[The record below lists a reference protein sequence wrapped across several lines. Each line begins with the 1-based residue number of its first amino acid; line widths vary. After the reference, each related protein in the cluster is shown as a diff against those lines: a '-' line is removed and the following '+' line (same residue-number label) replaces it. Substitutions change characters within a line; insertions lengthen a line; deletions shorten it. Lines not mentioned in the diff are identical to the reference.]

1 MIRFTK
7 ESSRLWRICT
17 MLALITVLM
26 ITSVSPAIYGA
37 AAKTDADAPGSPVGK
52 TTVLP
57 YDLAGHWAEPQLT
70 DWFNN
75 GWIQGFPDGGLQPDK
90 SLTRGELATLINRAF
105 GFEDM
110 GASELQFGDLTAANW
125 AYKELGIAVHA
136 GYLQG
141 YGDGK
146 IGGGQLVTRQELSVM
161 MTRLLGLK
169 SSEYG
174 DVPLTFIDADQVAKW
189 GKAALAAV
197 TAKGWMKGYA
207 DGSFKPAAPIT
218 RAELIVA
225 LDRVLSEGN
234 ISYDK
239 SGTSGPATG
248 VRTVNGDVTVTAP
261 GVILRNMV
269 ISGNL
274 TVSEE
279 EGEGKVQFINVTV
292 KETTTIRG
300 GGPNSIYFQH
310 ANLNTV
316 RNEKVSGSV
325 RIVLTGKTKVRE
337 FIVPEGFG
345 AGSTLVLDQDAT
357 LSVLFLNEVINVL
370 GQGKL
375 EKVVYGKKGKGT
387 TFERKPEVEE
397 GGEDSAVIGFVS
409 YPNSSTPTDPV
420 DPTNPTDPVDSP
432 ETFLVKDGLPNAD
445 IFFSATASDMEIL
458 AAEALR
464 DTVKKV
470 SGGQLP
476 IHKGSIS
483 DNTISASLWSDTWKL
498 SQAGTYPIKLSLIN
512 NRNVST
518 SIQFVQLGSSLI
530 TTNLGGDVQLGAKQS
545 LTVEGSL
552 TIPETIAEGTHTV
565 TLQVRTGQELIETLT
580 LTIHLDRNMIQ
591 NGGFEKAAPGGN
603 LPEGWIVPSGARDT
617 QVARTGTSSL
627 RIDLGAYPYINAT
640 TEHKLMLERG
650 QEYVLHAWV
659 KGSAPTG
666 QKVVT
671 QFLQMKNDGSYQD
684 GSGQQVTAITDDW
697 TLVELKYTPNANAD
711 YDYHW
716 LYFYAV
722 QGTDHL
728 WIDDVTLMP
737 SVSAG
742 DEQAEASEAPSLHLD
757 GGGNLPEERLQIVLG
772 TPDSYPVLSSLF
784 PADLAYLATS
794 DGFAIR
800 KVDQRIY
807 IFGTEMKGVLNGAYD
822 FLEENAGVLWTR
834 SSTTDL
840 GTLYDPSETIKITKF
855 DYREKSPFDLRGF
868 NFIGYG
874 ANGEYHEDPGTEAM
888 AASNK
893 INAKMAEFANQHLWS
908 RHEQVGIKAVTLGH
922 NLEYWLPNEEYFADH
937 PDYYNMD
944 VNGEHYI
951 PVADDTQINFYHP
964 DVPGVIAGRVQ
975 QYLSE
980 HPIEYVGIGINDNHY
995 FQQGLLSSSP
1005 FVTADNVVVQPSDPD
1020 YKSTVFFSFL
1030 NKIAAQVKVTN
1041 PGVKITTFAYFFT
1054 DIPPRV
1060 KLEDNIV
1067 VLVAPLSGDDREP
1080 FNTSDVNNPNYP
1092 HRLKLE
1098 NWLQNT
1104 KNIIM
1109 YNYYGSF
1116 LSGSYERPIAEKVQA
1131 DMKYYRN
1138 MNVMGVMPE
1147 IVMDARI
1154 PDWSINSLQ
1163 FWLFQR
1169 VMWDPDADLE
1179 QLRADY
1185 IRKAYGAAAVPMST
1199 YYDLIEQGWNQY
1211 DDTIAYNTST
1221 NTYIGKYII
1230 EAGIKDAAQA
1240 ALNTAWSLADAQAKA
1255 RIAPIKTTFER
1266 VVQEQL
1272 DIPYLEAKAARTTA
1286 SKSDI
1291 IGGVSDLSEGPW
1303 AAATPV
1309 SEFYVMNTKE
1319 LAPVNTKVRLLWDD
1333 ENLYV
1338 GYENFDANID
1348 GIIASDTAPDEWWAS
1363 GADDD
1368 NETFITGHPAAAT
1381 YYGFFNNSK
1390 GVKVEYSGPNV
1401 NSAYNG
1407 AWEAYTHVGE
1417 DRWNSIQVIPFSS
1430 IQVDPAITRALQG
1443 YFFRTYHGLEG
1454 FYGWGVGAV
1463 WSSSSFHPIL
1473 LEE

>member
-1 MIRFTK
+1 MVRFTK
-7 ESSRLWRICT
+7 ESSRLWRVCT
-17 MLALITVLM
+17 MLALIIILM
-26 ITSVSPAIYGA
+26 MTSVSPAIYGA
-37 AAKTDADAPGSPVGK
+37 AAKTDTGASASSGGNP
-52 TTVLP
+52 TALP
-57 YDLAGHWAEPQLT
+57 HDLTGHWAKQQLT
-70 DWFNN
+70 DWLNN
-75 GWIQGFPDGGLQPDK
+75 GWIQGFPDGGLQPDRT
-90 SLTRGELATLINRAF
+90 LTRGELAALVNRAF

-110 GASELQFGDLTAANW
+110 NDSELQFSDLTSTNW
-125 AYKELGIAVHA
+125 AYKEVGIAIHA

-146 IGGGQLVTRQELSVM
+146 IGGGQIVTRQEIAVIM
-161 MTRLLGLK
+161 ARLLGLN
-169 SSEYG
+169 SLEYESASY
-174 DVPLTFIDADQVAKW
+174 TFTDAANVAKW
-189 GKAALAAV
+189 SQAALNAV

-234 ISYDK
+234 ISFDK
-239 SGTSGPATG
+239 AGTSGPAMG
-248 VRTVNGDVTVTAP
+248 MRNVNGDVTVTAS
-261 GVILRNMV
+261 GITLRNMI

-274 TVSEE
+274 IVGEE
-279 EGEGKVQFINVTV
+279 VGEGKVQFINVTV
-292 KETTTIRG
+292 KGTTIIRG
-300 GGPNSIYFQH
+300 GGPDGVHFQH
-310 ANLNTV
+310 ANLNIL
-316 RNEKVSGSV
+316 RNEDVSGSV
-325 RIVLTGKTKVRE
+325 RIVLTGKTKVQE
-337 FIVPEGFG
+337 IIVPEGFG
-345 AGSTLVLDQDAT
+345 AGSILVLDQDAT
-357 LSVLFLNEVINVL
+357 LAVLFLNEVIKVL

-375 EKVVYGKKGKGT
+375 QKVVYGKKGKGT

-397 GGEDSAVIGFVS
+397 GGENPAVSGFTN
-409 YPNSSTPTDPV
+409 YPNPVDPIDPV
-420 DPTNPTDPVDSP
+420 DPN
-432 ETFLVKDGLPNAD
+432 EILLVKDGLPNAD
-445 IFFSATASDMEIL
+445 ILFSATASDMEIL

-464 DTVKKV
+464 DTIKQV

-476 IHKGSIS
+476 IHKGDIS
-483 DNTISASLWSDTWKL
+483 GNIISASLWSDTWNL
-498 SQAGTYPIKLSLIN
+498 SKAGTYPIKLSLIN
-512 NRNVST
+512 NKDEPA

-530 TTNLGGDVQLGAKQS
+530 TTQLGGNVQLGAKQS
-545 LTVEGSL
+545 HTVEGSI
-552 TIPETIAEGTHTV
+552 TVPESVAEGTHTV
-565 TLQVRTGQELIETLT
+565 SVQVRAGEALIETLT
-580 LTIHLDRNMIQ
+580 LTIHLDRNIIQ

-627 RIDLGAYPYINAT
+627 RIDLGTHAYINAT
-640 TEHKLMLERG
+640 TEHKLMLEQG
-650 QEYVLHAWV
+650 EEYVLHAWV
-659 KGSAPTG
+659 KGSAATG

-671 QFLQMKNDGSYQD
+671 QFLQMKNDGSYID
-684 GSGQQVTAITDDW
+684 GSGQQVTPITDDW
-697 TLVELKYTPNANAD
+697 TLVELKYTPGADAD

-722 QGTDHL
+722 QGTDQL
-728 WIDDVTLMP
+728 WIDDITLMP
-737 SVSAG
+737 SIPEDQPASPSNNEFAK
-742 DEQAEASEAPSLHLD
+742 ASEPPALNSD
-757 GGGNLPEERLQIVLG
+757 GEENLSGERLQIVLG
-772 TPDSYPVLSSLF
+772 TPESYPVLSSLF
-784 PADLAYLATS
+784 PADLADLANS

-800 KVDQRIY
+800 KIDQRIY
-807 IFGTEMKGVLNGAYD
+807 IFGTEMKGVLNGVYD

-840 GTLYDPSETIKITKF
+840 GTLYDPFETIAITKL
-855 DYREKSPFDLRGF
+855 DYREKPAFDLRGF

-888 AASNK
+888 VASNK
-893 INAKMAEFANQHLWS
+893 MNAKLAEFANQHLWY

-922 NLEYWLPNEEYFADH
+922 NLEYWLPNEEYFDDH

-944 VNGEHYI
+944 VNGQHYV

-995 FQQGLLSSSP
+995 FQQGTLSSSP
-1005 FVTADNVVVQPSDPD
+1005 FVTADNMVVQPTDPD

-1041 PGVKITTFAYFFT
+1041 PGVKIVTFAYFFT
-1054 DIPPRV
+1054 DTPPRV

-1067 VLVAPLSGDDREP
+1067 VMLAPLTGDDRVP

-1098 NWLQNT
+1098 SWLQNT
-1104 KNIIM
+1104 KNMIM

-1131 DMKYYRN
+1131 DMKYYRD
-1138 MNVMGVMPE
+1138 MDVMGVMPE
-1147 IVMDARI
+1147 MVMDARI
-1154 PDWSINSLQ
+1154 PDWSINALQ

-1185 IRKAYGAAAVPMST
+1185 IRKAYGAAAEPMST

-1211 DDTIAYNTST
+1211 EDTIAYNTST

-1230 EAGIKDAAQA
+1230 EAGIKNAAQA
-1240 ALNTAWSLADAQAKA
+1240 ALNEAWSLADDQAKA

-1266 VVQEQL
+1266 VVQEQI

-1291 IGGVSDLSEGPW
+1291 IGGVSDLSAGPW
-1303 AAATPV
+1303 ADATSV
-1309 SEFYVMNTKE
+1309 SEFYVMNTTD

-1348 GIIASDTAPDEWWAS
+1348 DIVASETAPDEWWAS

-1401 NSAYNG
+1401 SSAYNG
-1407 AWEAYTHVGE
+1407 TWEAYTHVGE

-1430 IQVDPAITRALQG
+1430 IQVDPTLTRELQG

-1473 LEE
+1473 LED

>member
-7 ESSRLWRICT
+7 ESSRLWRVCT
-17 MLALITVLM
+17 MLALVVVLV
-26 ITSVSPAIYGA
+26 ITSLSPTIYGTA
-37 AAKTDADAPGSPVGK
+37 EKTDTDALGGNIA
-52 TTVLP
+52 VLP
-57 YDLAGHWAEPQLT
+57 HDLPGHWAEKQLT
-70 DWFNN
+70 DWLNN
-75 GWIQGFPDGGLQPDK
+75 GWIQGAPDGGLQPDR
-90 SLTRGELATLINRAF
+90 SLTRGELAALINRTF

-110 GASELQFGDLTAANW
+110 DASELKFTDLTAANW

-146 IGGGQLVTRQELSVM
+146 IGGGQIVTRQEIVVIM
-161 MTRLLGLK
+161 ARLLGLK

-174 DVPLTFIDADQVAKW
+174 EAALTFTDADHVAKW
-189 GKAALAAV
+189 SQAALAAV
-197 TAKGWMKGYA
+197 MAKGWMKGYA
-207 DGSFKPAAPIT
+207 DGSFKPTAPIT
-218 RAELIVA
+218 RAELVVT
-225 LDRVLSEGN
+225 LDRVLHEGN
-234 ISYDK
+234 ISFDK
-239 SGTSGPATG
+239 AGTSGPAIG
-248 VRTVNGDVTVTAP
+248 VRTVNGDVMVAASGVT
-261 GVILRNMV
+261 LRNMI
-269 ISGNL
+269 ISGDL
-274 TVSEE
+274 IVDEKV
-279 EGEGKVQFINVTV
+279 GEGKVQFINVTI
-292 KETTTIRG
+292 KGTTIIRG
-300 GGPNSIYFQH
+300 GGPDGVYFDH
-310 ANLNTV
+310 ASLNTV
-316 RNEKVSGSV
+316 RNENVSGSV
-325 RIVLTGKTKVRE
+325 RIVLTGKTNVRE

-345 AGSTLVLDQDAT
+345 AGSTLVLNQDVT
-357 LSVLFLNEVINVL
+357 LSVLLLNEVIKVL

-397 GGEDSAVIGFVS
+397 GGENSTVNGFIS
-409 YPNSSTPTDPV
+409 YPNSVDPTDPTDPV
-420 DPTNPTDPVDSP
+420 DPA
-432 ETFLVKDGLPNAD
+432 EIYLVEDGVPNAD
-445 IFFSATASDMEIL
+445 ILFSRTASEMEIL

-464 DTVKKV
+464 DTVAKV

-476 IHKGSIS
+476 VHKGNIGG
-483 DNTISASLWSDTWKL
+483 NTISASLWSDTWNL
-498 SQAGTYPIKLSLIN
+498 SKAGNYPVKLSLIN
-512 NRNVST
+512 NKDASA

-530 TTNLGGDVQLGAKQS
+530 TTHLGGDIQLGAKQS
-545 LTVEGSL
+545 LTIQGSV

-565 TLQVRTGQELIETLT
+565 TVQVLTGSGTDEELVETLT
-580 LTIHLDRNMIQ
+580 LTIHLDRNIIQ
-591 NGGFEKAAPGGN
+591 NGGLEKAAPGGQ

-627 RIDLGAYPYINAT
+627 RIDLGSYPYINAT

-659 KGSAPTG
+659 KGTAATG

-671 QFLQMKNDGSYQD
+671 QFLQMKNDGSYHD

-697 TLVELKYTPNANAD
+697 TLVELKYTPGANAD

-722 QGTDHL
+722 EGTNQL

-737 SVSAG
+737 TVSNEPVG
-742 DEQAEASEAPSLHLD
+742 ASEPPAVITE
-757 GGGNLPEERLQIVLG
+757 GNGNAPEERLQIVLG
-772 TPDSYPVLSSLF
+772 TPESYPVLSSLF
-784 PADLAYLATS
+784 PADLAYLANS

-807 IFGTEMKGVLNGAYD
+807 IFGTEMKGVLNGVYD
-822 FLEENAGVLWTR
+822 FLEKNAGVLWTR
-834 SSTTDL
+834 SSTTNL
-840 GTLYDPSETIKITKF
+840 GTLYDPSETIAITKF

-893 INAKMAEFANQHLWS
+893 VNAKMAEFANQQLWS

-944 VNGEHYI
+944 VNGENYI

-975 QYLSE
+975 QFLSE
-980 HPIEYVGIGINDNHY
+980 HPIEYVGIGINDTHY
-995 FQQGLLSSSP
+995 FQQGVLSSSP
-1005 FVTADNVVVQPSDPD
+1005 FVTEDNVVVQPSDPD

-1030 NKIAAQVKVTN
+1030 NKIAAKVKVTN

-1067 VLVAPLSGDDREP
+1067 VLVAPVSGDDRVP
-1080 FNTSDVNNPNYP
+1080 FNTTDVNNPNYP
-1092 HRLKLE
+1092 HRVKLE

-1104 KNIIM
+1104 TNIIM

-1116 LSGSYERPIAEKVQA
+1116 ISDAYERPIAEKVQA
-1131 DMKYYRN
+1131 DMKYYRD
-1138 MNVMGVMPE
+1138 MNIKGVMPE

-1154 PDWSINSLQ
+1154 PNWSINALQ

-1179 QLRADY
+1179 QLKADY

-1211 DDTIAYNTST
+1211 DDPIAYNTST

-1240 ALNTAWSLADAQAKA
+1240 ALNEAWSLADAEAKA

-1266 VVQEQL
+1266 VVQDQL
-1272 DIPYLEAKAARTTA
+1272 EIPYLEAKAARTTA
-1286 SKSDI
+1286 SKTDI
-1291 IGGVSDLSEGPW
+1291 IGGVSDFSQGPW

-1309 SEFYVMNTKE
+1309 SEFYVMNSK
-1319 LAPVNTKVRLLWDD
+1319 LPAPVNTKVRLLWDD

-1338 GYENFDANID
+1338 GYENFDANIES
-1348 GIIASDTAPDEWWAS
+1348 IIASETAPNEWWAS

-1381 YYGFFNNSK
+1381 YYGFFNNTK
-1390 GVKVEYSGPNV
+1390 AVKVEYSGPNV

-1407 AWEAYTHVGE
+1407 QWEAYTSVGE

-1430 IQVDPAITRALQG
+1430 ILVDPAITKELQG
-1443 YFFRTYHGLEG
+1443 YFFRSYHGQEG

-1463 WSSSSFHPIL
+1463 WSSSSFRPIL